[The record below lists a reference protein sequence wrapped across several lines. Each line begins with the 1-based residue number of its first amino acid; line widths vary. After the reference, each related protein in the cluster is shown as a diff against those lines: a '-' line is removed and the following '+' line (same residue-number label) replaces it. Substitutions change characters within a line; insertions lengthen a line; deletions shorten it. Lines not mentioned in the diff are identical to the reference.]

1 MIRAAYLEE
10 YDAIPRQFAAQNGV
24 LFTVCANGVKTGTVQ
39 EVYLGEGRLAGAVQ
53 PTSCPP
59 RQTGRLLSQ

>member
-24 LFTVCANGVKTGTVQ
+24 LFTV
-39 EVYLGEGRLAGAVQ
+39 LR
-53 PTSCPP
+53 
-59 RQTGRLLSQ
+59 